1 MSQQYRYWKTKR
13 HVIHFIAL
21 MVSFFLMFNTF
32 VIDCFLAMK
41 HVDENG
47 VLDPNYESPFTIVV
61 IIMVL
66 LFFFT
71 FTMFVCDLIYYF
83 NVKIRSKKSGNNI
96 EIKVKGDNEENN
108 AAVNDAHTKFMNAG
122 IVADINSQTTDLDVE
137 YQYKTAPSIKLGE
150 TIALLMY
157 VLFAPLLVCVLVIML
172 FGVGLNLL
180 ANINNLQDAVVPI
193 IITVSGCLIVFVL
206 FFAII
211 IIRTNSAK
219 KRSIKTTK
227 ETGIRIYSDHLE
239 QYTIV
244 LKDETEAEI
253 RYKVPFFKAKHLQ
266 TKKGFFIKGKQNGQI
281 VAIRLNKSEMPEE
294 AFVLIKNKL
303 KID

>member
-1 MSQQYRYWKTKR
+1 
-13 HVIHFIAL
+13 
-21 MVSFFLMFNTF
+21 
-32 VIDCFLAMK
+32 
-41 HVDENG
+41 
-47 VLDPNYESPFTIVV
+47 
-61 IIMVL
+61 
-66 LFFFT
+66 
-71 FTMFVCDLIYYF
+71 
-83 NVKIRSKKSGNNI
+83 
-96 EIKVKGDNEENN
+96 
-108 AAVNDAHTKFMNAG
+108 MNAG

-193 IITVSGCLIVFVL
+193 IITLSGCLITFVL

-253 RYKVPFFKAKHLQ
+253 RYKVPFFKAKHLE